1 MLGELIARPIGRPF
15 TASWGEIT
23 TILATLVELPRPLL
37 AFPLLGGVRTARQ
50 VPIRSRAHIN
60 IDWGTM
66 KRLIGGLV
74 AVVMSLGMVAVA
86 PAAESQAATKPVP
99 AKCPAMSGYKLW
111 ETSARKAISAKG
123 TVYIRQR
130 TCAWRKGSA
139 AKGYTYKFRVYQ
151 REKKNQ
157 VFVEY
162 HLGSGG
168 LDGSQRWITIYP
180 PKAFVYNFGPYSF
193 KKAKSKKDETSVWV
207 TRRTDDLSDPDSYLD
222 FYQELPASGTHH

>member
-1 MLGELIARPIGRPF
+1 M
-15 TASWGEIT
+15 
-23 TILATLVELPRPLL
+23 
-37 AFPLLGGVRTARQ
+37 
-50 VPIRSRAHIN
+50 
-60 IDWGTM
+60 M

-74 AVVMSLGMVAVA
+74 AVVMSLGMVAMG

-111 ETSARKAISAKG
+111 ETFAWHAISAKG
-123 TVYIRQR
+123 TKYTRQR

-151 REKKNQ
+151 RVKRNQ
-157 VFVEY
+157 VFNVY
-162 HLGSGG
+162 YLGPGG
-168 LDGSQRWITIYP
+168 LDNSQRKISVYP

-207 TRRTDDLSDPDSYLD
+207 TRRIDDRFDPDANLN
-222 FYQELPASGTHH
+222 FYQELPASGIHH

>member
-1 MLGELIARPIGRPF
+1 MLRELIARPKGRPF

-74 AVVMSLGMVAVA
+74 AVVMSLGMVAMG

-111 ETSARKAISAKG
+111 ESHVRTDSPLAG
-123 TVYIRQR
+123 VYVTRLR
-130 TCAWRKGSA
+130 TCVWRKGTA
-139 AKGYTYKFRVYQ
+139 TKGYTYKMRVYQ
-151 REKKNQ
+151 RVKQ
-157 VFVEY
+157 TQLFDVFRMGPKGW
-162 HLGSGG
+162 LG
-168 LDGSQRWITIYP
+168 P
-180 PKAFVYNFGPYSF
+180 VPKIATVRKAAFVYNFGPYSF
-193 KKAKSKKDETSVWV
+193 KKAKSNKDETSVWV
-207 TRRTDDLSDPDSYLD
+207 IMYEHDNAPKTTIIQAMTITGKR
-222 FYQELPASGTHH
+222 H